1 MQTRCSSSARG
12 TMTTA
17 QVALVLCGS
26 THFYLEGTHKHI
38 RLGWLSTSYSS
49 RVILKISLYLL
60 HFFLPSWWWY
70 AYVSEHRVAS
80 FFFFFQLT
88 PYRLC
93 HFGWAPQLFNHPPT
107 TLKTSMA
114 DFCHYEQGDR
124 ECITCMGLSISR
136 ECAPSGGDAGSTCC
150 RVWWVLPQGS
160 LQKSIS
166 SRIKTKSLMNTFE
179 FLPGLIKAA
188 CCLITFLLCMFS

>member
-12 TMTTA
+12 PMTTA

-26 THFYLEGTHKHI
+26 THIYLEGTHKHI

-49 RVILKISLYLL
+49 RVIPKIPLYLL
-60 HFFLPSWWWY
+60 HFFTELMM
-70 AYVSEHRVAS
+70 VCLCVRTQNRFI
-80 FFFFFQLT
+80 FFFFNWLHT
-88 PYRLC
+88 DYATLGGR
-93 HFGWAPQLFNHPPT
+93 HNWFNHPPT

-124 ECITCMGLSISR
+124 ERLTCMRLSISR
-136 ECAPSGGDAGSTCC
+136 ECAPISGDAGSMCC
-150 RVWWVLPQGS
+150 RVWWVLPQGA

-188 CCLITFLLCMFS
+188 CWLITFLLCMFS